1 MEKIITNS
9 PISAEKQH
17 KIVDEINEAT
27 DAVISNY
34 NTVVEMLQVAR
45 DASPEE
51 KISGV
56 SSGYRITDMTVG
68 DLLDQVYLFVKDRSY
83 IKILMSLP
91 KITFILIG
99 ASLSITRHCKSAKER
114 LAKD

>member
-27 DAVISNY
+27 DVVISNY

-51 KISGV
+51 KIAGV
-56 SSGYRITDMTVG
+56 TTGWNIINMTVG
-68 DLLDQVYLFVKDRSY
+68 DILDNIYLFVKDRSY
-83 IKILMSLP
+83 VKILMSLP
-91 KITFILIG
+91 KIIFVLIG
-99 ASLSITRHCKSAKER
+99 AGLSIKRHCKTASKR
-114 LAKD
+114 LGD